1 MTRAPSA
8 SLNAQDILIHQSQ
21 HETRVALMEQSE
33 VQELHI
39 ERHAQRG
46 VVGNVYLGKIT
57 RVLPGMQSA
66 FVEFGLERA
75 GFLHVA
81 DLWQHKNSAAARDAD
96 KLTPIEKLVFEGQ
109 TLMVQV
115 VKDPLGSK
123 GARLSS
129 QISLAGR
136 YMVLLPQDSHVG
148 MSQKIAGDAARAV
161 LKTRLEAAL
170 PAGFQ
175 SGLIARTQAADAST
189 EQLAADIGML
199 TQLWGEMQQLARTKP
214 APLQLHSDLT
224 LAQRALRDL
233 CTDATRSI
241 TVDGADCHSELQSF
255 AARYMPAVLPKL
267 QRHEGERPLFDLAN
281 IDDEVGRAL
290 ERRVALKSGAYL
302 VIDQTESMCTVDV
315 NTGAFV
321 GHKNFDDTILRTNLQ
336 AAGAIA
342 RQLRLRN
349 LGGIILIDFIDMTRA
364 DHRAQVQAELERQL
378 ARDAVRTDIHGFT
391 ALGLM
396 ELTRK
401 RTRESLSHQLCQPC
415 PVCDTRGHIRTA
427 QTVCYAILREIELQA
442 RQFNAQGFS
451 VIAHPA
457 VVDRLMEE
465 EASALAQLE
474 ASIGKKVALQVD
486 FNGAQEAYEVILM

>member
-1 MTRAPSA
+1 MT
-8 SLNAQDILIHQSQ
+8 QEILIHQSQ
-21 HETRVALMEQSE
+21 HETRVALMENAC

-46 VVGNVYLGKIT
+46 VVGNVYLGKII

-66 FVEFGLERA
+66 FIEFGLERA

-81 DLWQHKNSAAARDAD
+81 DLWQHKNSSARDAD

-109 TLMVQV
+109 TIMVQV
-115 VKDPLGSK
+115 LKDPLGSK

-148 MSQKIAGDAARAV
+148 ISQKIAGETPRAA
-161 LKTRLEAAL
+161 LKTRLDAAL
-170 PAGFQ
+170 PPDFAF
-175 SGLIARTQAADAST
+175 GLIARTQAADATS
-189 EQLAADIGML
+189 EQLADDVRYL
-199 TQLWGEMQQLARTKP
+199 TQLWADMQLLAKTKP
-214 APLQLHSDLT
+214 APQRLHTDLG

-233 CTDATRSI
+233 CTAATTLI
-241 TVDGADCHSELQSF
+241 KVDGPGCHDQLQAF
-255 AARYMPAVLPKL
+255 AARHMPAILPKL
-267 QRHEGERPLFDLAN
+267 QRHAGERPLFDLAN
-281 IDDEVGRAL
+281 IDDEVARAL
-290 ERRVALKSGAYL
+290 KRRVELKSGAYL

-321 GHKNFDDTILRTNLQ
+321 GHKDFDETVLRTNMQ

-349 LGGIILIDFIDMTRA
+349 LGGIILVDFIDMVRA
-364 DHRAQVQAELERQL
+364 DHRAQVQSELERHL
-378 ARDAVRTDIHGFT
+378 ARDAVRTVIHGFT

-401 RTRESLSHQLCQPC
+401 RVRESLSHQLCEPC
-415 PVCDTRGHIRTA
+415 AVCDTTGHIKTA
-427 QTVCYAILREIELQA
+427 QTVCYEILREIELEA
-442 RQFNAQGFS
+442 RQFSPQAFS
-451 VIAHPA
+451 VIASPA
-457 VVDRLMEE
+457 VVDLLTDE
-465 EASALAQLE
+465 EAPALAQLE
-474 ASIGKKVALQVD
+474 RFMGKTVSLRVD
-486 FNGAQEAYEVILM
+486 FNFAQEVFEIILQ